1 MKLYDTYK
9 ITAKTTTTIAS
20 NVYRLFV
27 FGYLYKDSVV
37 FWKRNAKWKT
47 GL

>member
-9 ITAKTTTTIAS
+9 ITAKTTTIAS

-27 FGYLYKDSVV
+27 FGYLYKDSIV
-37 FWKRNAKWKT
+37 FWKRNA
-47 GL
+47 